1 MSRATI
7 AFALATMFWLVI
19 PVIAAGQAPAGWKPV
34 KDSTGVCQIFVPNG
48 WNQSVM
54 IVHSPHVR
62 LKPMSEDTVT
72 HVGADKIFENTTQ
85 RFFFVRK
92 PVAMNDG
99 KSFLVNYHVEVPG
112 NGIECIAEINVKQ
125 GYSEDEVKKIAA
137 TLAPVK

>member
-7 AFALATMFWLVI
+7 ALALATMLWLGI
-19 PVIAAGQAPAGWKPV
+19 PIIASGQAPAGWKPV
-34 KDSTGVCQIFVPNG
+34 KDRTGVCQIFVPNG

-54 IVHSPHVR
+54 IVHSTHVR

-72 HVGADKIFENTTQ
+72 HEGADKLFENTTQ

-99 KSFLVNYHVEVPG
+99 KSFLVN
-112 NGIECIAEINVKQ
+112 
-125 GYSEDEVKKIAA
+125 
-137 TLAPVK
+137 